1 MGVTD
6 HLKTDE
12 SAPET
17 DHSTTKD
24 ERDDQPDDGAI
35 DPFSFGYDTELY
47 EVYRETVDQGLSLVI
62 ALANLL

>member
-12 SAPET
+12 SAPEP
-17 DHSTTKD
+17 DHSTTDD
-24 ERDDQPDDGAI
+24 ERGGQPDGAS

-47 EVYRETVDQGLSLVI
+47 EVDRETVDQGLSLVI